1 VGVSCAWPAF
11 ARRLPVREAEMSDEP
26 FRHNA
31 RRLLFGLLVIAVGVL
46 FTLDRMGYVNA
57 GEFWEYWPVL
67 LIAIGIG
74 RVLEPRG
81 THERGFGVVL
91 ILLGVWFLLSN
102 LDIIHYSFRDVWPIF
117 LVLLGIMM
125 VWRAIAAPAWGGPRG
140 RLKEECKACEDSTAV
155 GGPATSAS
163 VTSSTVEGF
172 ALLGAAKRKCVS
184 QDFRGGS
191 LTAILGGCELD
202 LRSASI
208 SSGQAVVNTF
218 AFLGGI
224 DIKVPQEWAVVV
236 QGTPVLGAFDD
247 KTVRVGGDASKVLV
261 VKGTAFLGG
270 VEVKN

>member
-1 VGVSCAWPAF
+1 
-11 ARRLPVREAEMSDEP
+11 MSDALR
-26 FRHNA
+26 RHNA
-31 RRLLFGLLVIAVGVL
+31 RRLLFGLIVIAVGVL

-67 LIAIGIG
+67 LIAAGIG
-74 RVLEPRG
+74 RIVQPFSA
-81 THERGFGVVL
+81 HERGFGVLL
-91 ILLGVWFLLSN
+91 IVAGTWFLLSN
-102 LDIIHYSFRDVWPIF
+102 LDLIHYSFRDVWPIF
-117 LVLLGIMM
+117 LVLLGITM
-125 VWRAIAAPAWGGPRG
+125 VWRAIAGPAWRGPRQ
-140 RLKEECKACEDSTAV
+140 RLKEECAACEGSAPV

-163 VTSSTVEGF
+163 VMSSTVDGF
-172 ALLGAAKRKCVS
+172 ALLGGVNRKCVS

-218 AFLGGI
+218 AFLGGV
-224 DIKVPQEWAVVV
+224 DIKVPQEWTVVV
-236 QGTPVLGAFDD
+236 QGTPILGAFDD